1 MTRITPEQRIA
12 HFSARLAF
20 ETDVSDVRAEQL
32 AGPEFT
38 LVAVR
43 SLASWSQGRARG
55 AVHMPRQHIATRA
68 PAELDP
74 GVPVVVYCWGPG
86 CNGAHKAALAFAQ
99 LGYEVREMIGGF
111 EYWAREGMPVD
122 DEHGDA
128 TRPVDPLTSPV
139 GSAGAGPHCSC

>member
-32 AGPEFT
+32 AGLEFT
-38 LVAVR
+38 LVDVR
-43 SLASWSQGRARG
+43 SLDSWSQGRARG

-99 LGYEVREMIGGF
+99 LGYEVREGVG
-111 EYWAREGMPVD
+111 ATGVVGRALVPQD
-122 DEHGDA
+122 D
-128 TRPVDPLTSPV
+128 
-139 GSAGAGPHCSC
+139 